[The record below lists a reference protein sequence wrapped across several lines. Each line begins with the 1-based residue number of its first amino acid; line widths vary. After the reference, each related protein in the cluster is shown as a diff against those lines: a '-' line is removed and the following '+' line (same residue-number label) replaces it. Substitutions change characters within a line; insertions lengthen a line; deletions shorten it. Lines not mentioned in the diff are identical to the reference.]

1 MISPV
6 RPTRVTAGAA
16 LPSDNRWWA
25 LAAVTLAQLMV
36 LLDLTVMNLAL
47 PSMQTALGLSDHD
60 RQWVLTVYA
69 LTYGSLLL
77 LGGRLSDLIGRRRA
91 LLIGL
96 IGFAVASAL
105 GAFAIDLTTLLLA
118 RGAQGVFGALLT
130 PSVTALVAVMFPEP
144 RERGRAFGIIGMIM
158 GSGAGIGLILGG
170 VLTDAFDWRSAFMF
184 NLPVAVVAA
193 VGILLTVRPV
203 PGGERRRI
211 DVPGVILATAG
222 LGSLVFGASRAEL
235 DGWMATSTIGLL
247 LLGAALI
254 TGFVAVQRETI
265 APLLP
270 LRVLRNRRRV
280 AAMLAGP
287 GNGLGTIPA
296 FLSLAVYFQVVRGD
310 SPLETGLALLPNAI
324 VIVFV
329 ARYVGRWIPRLPLVA
344 LLGPGLLAIAAALA
358 ILGRISADSSYLTG
372 VVPVLVLLGVGT
384 ALVMPTANSTA
395 TQDAGPDTGVAGA
408 LVMTSMQVGIAFGA
422 AIFGSLAASSA
433 ADYAA
438 RHAGAEGVVAQATA
452 HGIAAASTTA
462 AVVLAVLAIVVIL
475 VSAQRRRVVEPSPS
489 RHTPVAPTPST
500 TARQAS

>member
-280 AAMLAGP
+280 AAMLAGL

-358 ILGRISADSSYLTG
+358 ILGRIDAHTDYLIG
-372 VVPVLVLLGVGT
+372 VVPVLILLGIGT
-384 ALVMPTANSTA
+384 GLTMPTANSTA
-395 TQDAGPDTGVAGA
+395 TQNAGADTGVAGA
-408 LVMTSMQVGIAFGA
+408 LVMTSMQVGISFGA
-422 AIFGSLAASSA
+422 AIFGSIAAARA
-433 ADYAA
+433 ADYAT
-438 RHAGAEGVVAQATA
+438 GNSGSGNVIAEATA
-452 HGIAAASTTA
+452 HGIAVSSSVA
-462 AVVLAVLAIVVIL
+462 AVVLAVLAGIVIV
-475 VSAQRRRVVEPSPS
+475 VSAQRRPADAAAPVLPAPVEP
-489 RHTPVAPTPST
+489 T
-500 TARQAS
+500 TAAHHLS

>member
-1 MISPV
+1 MTSPV
-6 RPTRVTAGAA
+6 RPTGATASPAV
-16 LPSDNRWWA
+16 PSDNRWWA

-36 LLDLTVMNLAL
+36 ILDLTVMNLAL

-96 IGFAVASAL
+96 TGFAVASAL
-105 GAFAIDLTTLLLA
+105 GAFATDLTTLLMA
-118 RGAQGVFGALLT
+118 RAAQGVFGALLT

-144 RERGRAFGIIGMIM
+144 KERGRAFGIIGMIM

-170 VLTDAFDWRSAFMF
+170 VLTDVFDWRSAFTF

-193 VGILLTVRPV
+193 IGILLTVRPV
-203 PGGERRRI
+203 PAGERRRI
-211 DVPGVILATAG
+211 DIPGAILATAG

-235 DGWMATSTIGLL
+235 DGWSATSTIGLL

-254 TGFVAVQRETI
+254 AGFVVIQRETI

-280 AAMLAGP
+280 ASMLAGL

-310 SPLETGLALLPNAI
+310 SPIETGLALLPNAI
-324 VIVFV
+324 VIVIA
-329 ARYVGRWIPRLPLVA
+329 ARFVGRWIPRVPLVA

-358 ILGRISADSSYLTG
+358 ILGQIDADTNYLTG
-372 VVPVLVLLGVGT
+372 VVPVLVLLGIGT
-384 ALVMPTANSTA
+384 GLVMPTANSTA
-395 TQDAGPDTGVAGA
+395 TQNAGADTGVAGA
-408 LVMTSMQVGIAFGA
+408 LVMTSMQVGISFGA
-422 AIFGSLAASSA
+422 AIFGSLAASTA
-433 ADYAA
+433 AAFATRNTGSSDVLA
-438 RHAGAEGVVAQATA
+438 RATA
-452 HGIAAASTTA
+452 HGIAVSSGVA
-462 AVVLAVLAIVVIL
+462 AVVLVVLASIVVL
-475 VSAQRRRVVEPSPS
+475 VSTQLRRAEEPSPA
-489 RHTPVAPTPST
+489 RNAPAATNRTSH
-500 TARQAS
+500 RLS